1 MSGWI
6 LAVAVAVIGLVTT
19 FLWFGVSRRREAEV
33 EIGIQ
38 ALAAMKWRDSID
50 VLLEALQREGHSR
63 THDPAS
69 ASGATDLLLD
79 HGNEKVLLAYKPG
92 TAYRLIEA
100 NIREFANTVQ
110 QRGAQRGLL
119 LTLGTAD
126 TAADAIAESAGVQV
140 LDGRSLWTMVRP
152 FMPPATLGLVRN
164 QAAARTRK
172 GLWTGVAGSLLAGA
186 AVQVLGGLL
195 PASVG
200 ETTSP
205 GLAQA
210 VQVAP
215 RPADAVQTPG
225 TDEAMLRQLNATAR
239 EMAEIAKLPSA
250 ELARRRA
257 SAAKEIALIP
267 QVNTAAWSAQ
277 SRLLVT
283 LNRSDGKDKVLI
295 DEMCRLITQYEELRY
310 TRIQMEP
317 PTGSTLP
324 VRWRL
329 CD

>member
-6 LAVAVAVIGLVTT
+6 LAMAVAVIGLVTT
-19 FLWFGVSRRREAEV
+19 FLWFGVNRRREAEV

-50 VLLEALQREGHSR
+50 VLLEALQREGYSR

-126 TAADAIAESAGVQV
+126 TAAEAIAASAGVQV

-186 AVQVLGGLL
+186 GCPGTRR
-195 PASVG
+195 PASG
-200 ETTSP
+200 FRDRNHDP
-205 GLAQA
+205 GPGAGCPGR
-210 VQVAP
+210 AP
-215 RPADAVQTPG
+215 AG
-225 TDEAMLRQLNATAR
+225 GCGSNAGHR
-239 EMAEIAKLPSA
+239 
-250 ELARRRA
+250 
-257 SAAKEIALIP
+257 
-267 QVNTAAWSAQ
+267 
-277 SRLLVT
+277 
-283 LNRSDGKDKVLI
+283 
-295 DEMCRLITQYEELRY
+295 
-310 TRIQMEP
+310 
-317 PTGSTLP
+317 
-324 VRWRL
+324 
-329 CD
+329 

>member
-6 LAVAVAVIGLVTT
+6 LAMAVAVIGLVTT
-19 FLWFGVSRRREAEV
+19 FLWFGVNRRREAEV

-38 ALAAMKWRDSID
+38 VLAAMKWRDSID
-50 VLLEALQREGHSR
+50 VLLEALQREGYSR

-100 NIREFANTVQ
+100 NIREFANTVP

-126 TAADAIAESAGVQV
+126 ATAEAIAASAGVQV

-152 FMPPATLGLVRN
+152 FLPPATLGLVRN

-172 GLWTGVAGSLLAGA
+172 GLWTGVAGSLLAGVG
-186 AVQVLGGLL
+186 VQVLGALL
-195 PASVG
+195 PASVSG
-200 ETTSP
+200 TTTP
-205 GLAQA
+205 GPAQT

-225 TDEAMLRQLNATAR
+225 SDDAMLKQLNATAR